1 MIEVELR
8 SFITK
13 EKYDELIAK
22 YNVEAQ
28 KQITYYF
35 DTKQDFRM
43 MKTKDYT
50 QLWLKTGKCMR
61 SQDLKE

>member
-35 DTKQDFRM
+35 DT
-43 MKTKDYT
+43 
-50 QLWLKTGKCMR
+50 
-61 SQDLKE
+61 